1 MLTSL
6 VYKKTQLKLE
16 TSVQCKMTTIQIDYG
31 PDACKFPKFVRM
43 IKSRRINT
51 KKRAENG
58 KTTKMLSKRL
68 RALETTHFWC
78 SVYEM

>member
-1 MLTSL
+1 MYNIDTQLKINRSRHNVDVISL
-6 VYKKTQLKLE
+6 QKTQLKLE
-16 TSVQCKMTTIQIDYG
+16 TSVQCKMTTNQIDYG

-58 KTTKMLSKRL
+58 KQQR
-68 RALETTHFWC
+68 C
-78 SVYEM
+78 

>member
-1 MLTSL
+1 MMTSL

-31 PDACKFPKFVRM
+31 PDACNFPKCVRM

-51 KKRAENG
+51 KKEQKKGNNKDA
-58 KTTKMLSKRL
+58 K
-68 RALETTHFWC
+68 
-78 SVYEM
+78 

>member
-1 MLTSL
+1 MKKNRSRHNVDVISL
-6 VYKKTQLKLE
+6 QKTQLKLE

-51 KKRAENG
+51 KKEQKKGNNKDA
-58 KTTKMLSKRL
+58 K
-68 RALETTHFWC
+68 
-78 SVYEM
+78 